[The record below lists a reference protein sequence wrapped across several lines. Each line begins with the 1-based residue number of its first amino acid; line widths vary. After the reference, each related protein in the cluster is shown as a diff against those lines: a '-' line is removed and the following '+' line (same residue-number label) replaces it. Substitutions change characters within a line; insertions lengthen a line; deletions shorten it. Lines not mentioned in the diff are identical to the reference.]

1 MKFIYFL
8 SKKYLFSIFREKTL
22 RLPALISIIS
32 IFISVFSLMV
42 VMFVMKGFEIK
53 VQNKILE
60 NFPHIILSSKSKN
73 DLDNIENISSYSN
86 SLEGYAAYI
95 KGNKFE
101 LIKLKAQSNM
111 NTNPKIDEKNIYYAN
126 VSKNFLL
133 LNKLEKNDYF
143 EIYIPSPST
152 LKKIKKIKIKIG
164 EEINNSESIPIIYFN
179 YTEAKNI
186 IFSQEFIEVK
196 LYDPFKSKDTINAIL
211 NKNNHLKGQI
221 VDWQTMNINLFNIMK
236 LERVSLAIFL
246 SFLILIASTTIYS
259 NTTSMIFQRKSEIAT
274 LLILGAKKN
283 HILIVFILV
292 SFALS
297 FIGYF
302 FGTIL
307 ATIST
312 NLLASQEIV
321 DLFDINLSFY
331 GIEGFPII
339 FSYSY
344 FIIISLF
351 TFFMIFTA
359 SFLPTSFYLNKNVE
373 ELIVRDN
380 K

>member
-60 NFPHIILSSKSKN
+60 NFPHIIISSKSKN

-164 EEINNSESIPIIYFN
+164 EEINNS
-179 YTEAKNI
+179 
-186 IFSQEFIEVK
+186 V
-196 LYDPFKSKDTINAIL
+196 L
-211 NKNNHLKGQI
+211 
-221 VDWQTMNINLFNIMK
+221 
-236 LERVSLAIFL
+236 
-246 SFLILIASTTIYS
+246 
-259 NTTSMIFQRKSEIAT
+259 
-274 LLILGAKKN
+274 
-283 HILIVFILV
+283 
-292 SFALS
+292 
-297 FIGYF
+297 
-302 FGTIL
+302 
-307 ATIST
+307 
-312 NLLASQEIV
+312 
-321 DLFDINLSFY
+321 
-331 GIEGFPII
+331 
-339 FSYSY
+339 
-344 FIIISLF
+344 
-351 TFFMIFTA
+351 
-359 SFLPTSFYLNKNVE
+359 
-373 ELIVRDN
+373 
-380 K
+380 